1 MNSELSLSRSLPG
14 TDAGHFAPT
23 GSTKQTK
30 CSPGTVQPDA
40 GKATCDNCAP
50 GTYRP
55 EEGEQACVACEPGH
69 FCPLGASAALPCA
82 AGSYSDATNLTSAN
96 ECIATD
102 PGHFAPTGSTEQTP
116 CSAGTVQP
124 DTGKGTCFPCAAGS
138 FINVSG
144 QSACF
149 ECPAGFV
156 CIAQAT
162 AAVPCP
168 GGTFGNSSGLR
179 DFSECEDVPPGF
191 FAQAGSITPTR
202 CPSWGFCPGRQAD
215 QKNDEPGSIPIV
227 IPEGQQTTT
236 KTEVV
241 ERAINQTVLELPL
254 QVEVAGVEAFNE
266 TAIRLRVADL
276 LGLPLCTQS
285 RSTLGRRGA
294 AWISAQ
300 HARDG
305 WPQWTSSSP
314 LPISLP

>member
-1 MNSELSLSRSLPG
+1 MAPAACPKGRYCPEGSSVALP
-14 TDAGHFAPT
+14 
-23 GSTKQTK
+23 
-30 CSPGTVQPDA
+30 CSPGSFSNSTSLSSADR
-40 GKATCDNCAP
+40 CAP
-50 GTYRP
+50 T
-55 EEGEQACVACEPGH
+55 
-69 FCPLGASAALPCA
+69 
-82 AGSYSDATNLTSAN
+82 DA
-96 ECIATD
+96 
-102 PGHFAPTGSTEQTP
+102 GHFAPTGSTEQTP

-305 WPQWTSSSP
+305 WPQWTSSS
-314 LPISLP
+314 SLPMSLA